1 MSEIFFWFWSNL
13 IQSRPSGACS
23 SVFKMITFLIT
34 LSVEKEVIVLEKSL
48 EKSLEFCIE
57 AVRTL
62 NYLKAYNSVYSL
74 SLWVINGLYAFTSVS
89 GSRLVHLCKGFRRAL
104 NLVPRAFP

>member
-1 MSEIFFWFWSNL
+1 MKFFSGFGQILFNL
-13 IQSRPSGACS
+13 ARQELVPAS
-23 SVFKMITFLIT
+23 FKMITFLIT
-34 LSVEKEVIVLEKSL
+34 LSVEKEVVVLEKSL

>member
-1 MSEIFFWFWSNL
+1 MKFFSGFGQILFNL
-13 IQSRPSGACS
+13 ARQELVPAS
-23 SVFKMITFLIT
+23 FKMITFLIT

-48 EKSLEFCIE
+48 EKSLIE